1 MGVIRP
7 AVNMNGWLNGWRLI
21 IWHHLLCWSWCK
33 MILIALFSNCITCL
47 CCQAK
52 EASEHPIKVT
62 GRLWFVM
69 LRKHDPL
76 GKQQVF
82 LSLQNCPEWSHLQL
96 KMILTSVFEEVF
108 ASWHFSVSQGAPTR
122 IKPSSRLFDANARA
136 WALATVRGRSWRR
149 PRNFDAAFHKRFLQW
164 CHICREKPFKVRL
177 MYYAWHYSN

>member
-96 KMILTSVFEEVF
+96 KMILASVFEEVF
-108 ASWHFSVSQGAPTR
+108 LDISVFHKVPQLALNRHLGCLMPTL
-122 IKPSSRLFDANARA
+122 SRL
-136 WALATVRGRSWRR
+136 ALSFSHG
-149 PRNFDAAFHKRFLQW
+149 PRQKPKAAAELW
-164 CHICREKPFKVRL
+164 CCLP
-177 MYYAWHYSN
+177 